1 MVLKRMCGEEESRG
15 KPADPGSPGRM
26 AFKPVCGHSV
36 ASRYC
41 NLIIYLY
48 NLPADN
54 SFVFFWFPTISVDLK
69 ESPCPREPIYKSLSS
84 DLKSL
89 SLSLDHKVL
98 ENCQW
103 LYILQTVHYVW
114 SCDVHKF
121 SYRRLWFFV
130 RIGPIRFL
138 AGCRK
143 RRLNQG

>member
-54 SFVFFWFPTISVDLK
+54 SFVFFWFPTISVVLK
-69 ESPCPREPIYKSLSS
+69 KVLVLVNQFTSPCPRTSSPCPCLCTTKSLKIVKDFAFCKRSIMY
-84 DLKSL
+84 
-89 SLSLDHKVL
+89 DHVTSINSVTAVCGFLL
-98 ENCQW
+98 E
-103 LYILQTVHYVW
+103 
-114 SCDVHKF
+114 
-121 SYRRLWFFV
+121 
-130 RIGPIRFL
+130 
-138 AGCRK
+138 
-143 RRLNQG
+143 